1 MILME
6 TNPRISRASPKGNP
20 RNDFK
25 GEGLQEVF
33 KEKLEEL
40 EVENYGM
47 SSVLQI
53 YGKQKNTVWVD

>member
-6 TNPRISRASPKGNP
+6 NNQRILRASPKGNP

-33 KEKLEEL
+33 KDKLEEL
-40 EVENYGM
+40 EVEDSGM
-47 SSVLQI
+47 SSVLHI
-53 YGKQKNTVWVD
+53 YGNH